1 MTHDDTPRRP
11 PVPTATIPFPGN
23 GPPRGVLPPLHH
35 QEPNG
40 RDPNRTL
47 SYLESVALRMRRLS
61 YGDMKQMATEVLGDA
76 KPTTPTELAD
86 LFYQWSVKIMPED
99 AA

>member
-11 PVPTATIPFPGN
+11 PVPTATIPFPGI
-23 GPPRGVLPPLHH
+23 PQRQLAPLPHPLATG
-35 QEPNG
+35 ET
-40 RDPNRTL
+40 NRTL
-47 SYLESVALRMRRLS
+47 TYLESVALRMRRLS

-86 LFYQWSVKIMPED
+86 LFYQWSVKVMPED